1 MFNYDFNSVDK
12 VSPVVNAALGALREA
27 EHRST
32 FYFPYWKIPGLGA
45 EWPIP
50 PLVPRQLKFQNDM
63 KLLRGVLDEVILNVI
78 EDKDETD
85 MDALINKDY
94 SKIKDPSLLRFLVD
108 VRGADATQ
116 KQLRDDLITLLIA
129 GHETTGS
136 MLTWAT
142 WLLSQ
147 YPEAQAK
154 MQEEIDRVLG
164 DRIPT
169 YDDMQALEQVPP
181 RATSQLRESTLRQDG
196 GSRGAREPRRG
207 RRSPRRPRAGASRGD
222 GDAAAVPGAPHPDPA
237 RAGRGRA
244 AARQQP

>member
-1 MFNYDFNSVDK
+1 VFNYDFNSVDK

-181 RATSQLRESTLRQDG
+181 RPASQLRESKLRQVG
-196 GSRGAREPRRG
+196 GSRSAR
-207 RRSPRRPRAGASRGD
+207 AQLT
-222 GDAAAVPGAPHPDPA
+222 AAPA
-237 RAGRGRA
+237 RRCVSW
-244 AARQQP
+244 